1 MSAPTQSREK
11 PPVVVLVL
19 LALIVAFPF
28 LGKGGVLTAAI
39 LTAVL
44 FGVPLFVLLGIV
56 TMLCFFLWAG
66 YGELDE
72 FMVLVERIRSL
83 ADNPALLAI
92 PLFMA
97 SGAVM
102 SRGEISKRLIDFAQA
117 LVGFLPG
124 GLAISAVVACMLFAS
139 ISGSSPATVVA
150 IGGMMGPAMIAQG
163 YRKEFAHGLVT
174 SAGSLGIL
182 IPPSIPMIV
191 YPIVNQSS
199 AIEVES
205 LFMAGVGPGIV
216 MGGVLMGY
224 SVYRGIVGKSQ
235 RTPFSW
241 KRLGIAARDGFWS
254 LMFPVLILGGI
265 HLGLFNAVE
274 AAGISVVYAVAIELY
289 VHRALKPRELT
300 GVLQETGVLLGS
312 FLVIMVSALAFNE
325 FLEGQGIPAAAVDWL
340 KSFDL
345 SRTQFLLIVN
355 VLLLAV
361 GMFMDILSA
370 MLVFV
375 PLLAPMALSF
385 GIDPI
390 HFGII
395 FIVNLEIGYLT
406 PPVGLNLF
414 VASTLFKEP
423 LGNIM
428 KSIVPFVASMAVA
441 LAAVTAFPQL
451 SVGLSNW
458 LLDKEPVAPIDA
470 PQNLDTEGPAQA
482 EEQRQEQKPGIMT
495 MEEMMRAA
503 EDNDDGDADVVPT
516 PKPQPKGPQR
526 VMTME
531 EMMREA
537 EREKAE

>member
-1 MSAPTQSREK
+1 
-11 PPVVVLVL
+11 
-19 LALIVAFPF
+19 
-28 LGKGGVLTAAI
+28 
-39 LTAVL
+39 
-44 FGVPLFVLLGIV
+44 
-56 TMLCFFLWAG
+56 
-66 YGELDE
+66 
-72 FMVLVERIRSL
+72 
-83 ADNPALLAI
+83 
-92 PLFMA
+92 
-97 SGAVM
+97 
-102 SRGEISKRLIDFAQA
+102 
-117 LVGFLPG
+117 
-124 GLAISAVVACMLFAS
+124 
-139 ISGSSPATVVA
+139 
-150 IGGMMGPAMIAQG
+150 
-163 YRKEFAHGLVT
+163 
-174 SAGSLGIL
+174 
-182 IPPSIPMIV
+182 
-191 YPIVNQSS
+191 
-199 AIEVES
+199 
-205 LFMAGVGPGIV
+205 
-216 MGGVLMGY
+216 
-224 SVYRGIVGKSQ
+224 
-235 RTPFSW
+235 
-241 KRLGIAARDGFWS
+241 
-254 LMFPVLILGGI
+254 
-265 HLGLFNAVE
+265 
-274 AAGISVVYAVAIELY
+274 
-289 VHRALKPRELT
+289 
-300 GVLQETGVLLGS
+300 
-312 FLVIMVSALAFNE
+312 
-325 FLEGQGIPAAAVDWL
+325 
-340 KSFDL
+340 
-345 SRTQFLLIVN
+345 
-355 VLLLAV
+355 
-361 GMFMDILSA
+361 
-370 MLVFV
+370 
-375 PLLAPMALSF
+375 MALSF